1 MKKFLIS
8 SAGIVVILIF
18 AVGYGHFYGLKNLS
32 GYELNNFATIETN
45 QYTTNLDRGRHL
57 STISGCNGCHGGNYQ
72 GMDFINEAPIGY
84 VPAPNLTSAG
94 PVANY
99 TDNDWVKAIRHG
111 IAKDG
116 RVMVAMPS
124 YHYSAYGDDDLA
136 ELIAYLK
143 QIPAVEDKF
152 RKRDIQFPGSIIFGI
167 LAYDSWPANQIPHDK
182 VGGEM
187 APTIDESVNYGEYL
201 TRITGCYECHGENL
215 IGKDPDSEGSPG
227 PNITRN
233 GNPGNWKFADFMKVM
248 RTGQTPE
255 GKVLNPEKMP
265 WPHYSLMS
273 DIELKSLWLKLNS
286 IKI

>member
-18 AVGYGHFYGLKNLS
+18 AVGYGHLYGLKNLS
-32 GYELNNFATIETN
+32 GYELNNFATVETN
-45 QYTTNLDRGRHL
+45 QYSTNLDRGRHL

-99 TDNDWVKAIRHG
+99 TDDDWVKAIRHG

-152 RKRDIQFPGSIIFGI
+152 RKRAFNFLDPLFLEFWHMIHGQQIKYLMTKLVEKWLRLLMNQSI
-167 LAYDSWPANQIPHDK
+167 
-182 VGGEM
+182 M
-187 APTIDESVNYGEYL
+187 
-201 TRITGCYECHGENL
+201 EN
-215 IGKDPDSEGSPG
+215 
-227 PNITRN
+227 T
-233 GNPGNWKFADFMKVM
+233 
-248 RTGQTPE
+248 
-255 GKVLNPEKMP
+255 
-265 WPHYSLMS
+265 
-273 DIELKSLWLKLNS
+273 
-286 IKI
+286 